1 VAPRFG
7 GGLEAA
13 KTARKI
19 HGTSSNK
26 CFGMQNVCDV
36 LILKRKP
43 KKNTAGEERSGVK
56 SAVHTPTGLIRPINI
71 FVVSS
76 TASFISTGDD

>member
-1 VAPRFG
+1 MFRHAER
-7 GGLEAA
+7 LRRINIEA
-13 KTARKI
+13 KTE
-19 HGTSSNK
+19 
-26 CFGMQNVCDV
+26 
-36 LILKRKP
+36 

-56 SAVHTPTGLIRPINI
+56 SAIHTPTGLIRLINI